1 MIKRRRRTMP
11 ELNMASMPDLIFTVL
26 FFFMISSHMR
36 SSSPQMT
43 LQTPEGTM
51 LAEPQSKSALVYLYV
66 TADTARIQVG
76 NRMVNI
82 ADLPAA
88 VSAERQKMTSADR
101 KQMVVCMKADRR
113 TPMAVVSRVKQA
125 LRDANATR
133 IIYVAKEKKT
143 KE

>member
-1 MIKRRRRTMP
+1 
-11 ELNMASMPDLIFTVL
+11 
-26 FFFMISSHMR
+26 
-36 SSSPQMT
+36 
-43 LQTPEGTM
+43 
-51 LAEPQSKSALVYLYV
+51 
-66 TADTARIQVG
+66 
-76 NRMVNI
+76 
-82 ADLPAA
+82 
-88 VSAERQKMTSADR
+88 MTSADR

>member
-1 MIKRRRRTMP
+1 MRLGDHLP
-11 ELNMASMPDLIFTVL
+11 GLFVADL
-26 FFFMISSHMR
+26 R
-36 SSSPQMT
+36 D
-43 LQTPEGTM
+43 GT
-51 LAEPQSKSALVYLYV
+51 
-66 TADTARIQVG
+66 RIDQVDV
-76 NRMVNI
+76 RI